1 MERMVRHL
9 LIGLAACGLLPVAAQ
24 AQQSQP
30 LAVKPGKAFT
40 HKHTKLQFPPELYGM
55 QRSRASMLEAGELD
69 VSAAYETQSEAIT
82 IYIYRDVSRALPV
95 WFDRAIWSIENRPK
109 VYGALQRSPR
119 PLPFVPP
126 HQSAAA
132 GLIATYTVTDSP
144 FRSTGI
150 ALMPLDG
157 WFVKIRY
164 SSASLDADALDARIR
179 ELVTGLRWP
188 KTVRPEPAVTPVAV
202 CPDSLRFDG
211 TAVPLPNT
219 AESAL
224 IGSVFA
230 IPMAENGKAASARK
244 PVVWCRDDGVE
255 PKGIVYRPD
264 GAKDAYMLAPS
275 DAGRGIMVAT
285 DPLQQIL
292 AKDSPAGW
300 SIKFQHLSRTLNYQL
315 MDRLP
320 APTQVID
327 HVNRTRPISSVT
339 TWGKNSSVQIN
350 TDALEKK

>member
-1 MERMVRHL
+1 MIRGL
-9 LIGLAACGLLPVAAQ
+9 LIGLAASMLLPAAGQ

-30 LAVKPGKAFT
+30 LSVKPGKPFT
-40 HKHTKLQFPPELYGM
+40 HKHTKLQFPAELYGI
-55 QRSRASMLEAGELD
+55 QRTRASALEADELD
-69 VSAAYETQSEAIT
+69 VSAAYDRQDEAIT
-82 IYIYRDVSRALPV
+82 LYIYRDISGALPV
-95 WFDRAIWSIENRPK
+95 WFDRATWAIETRPK
-109 VYGALQRSPR
+109 VYGTLRRSAR

-126 HQSAAA
+126 RQSAAA
-132 GLIATYTVTDSP
+132 GLIATYAASDSP
-144 FRSTGI
+144 FRSTGV

-164 SSASLDADALDARIR
+164 SSASLDADALDTRMRDLIA
-179 ELVTGLRWP
+179 GLKWP
-188 KTVRPEPAVTPVAV
+188 KTVRPESAVAPVAA
-202 CPDSLRFDG
+202 CADTLAFDG
-211 TAVPLPNT
+211 AAVPLPAT
-219 AESAL
+219 AEAAM

-230 IPMAENGKAASARK
+230 IPVAGKGKAAAARQ

-285 DPLQQIL
+285 DPLQQVL
-292 AKDSPAGW
+292 AKDGPPGW
-300 SIKFQHLSRTLNYQL
+300 SIKFQHLSRTLNYRL

-327 HVNRTRPISSVT
+327 HVNKTQPISTVT
-339 TWGKNSSVQIN
+339 TWGKNRSVQIN
-350 TDALEKK
+350 ADVLEKK